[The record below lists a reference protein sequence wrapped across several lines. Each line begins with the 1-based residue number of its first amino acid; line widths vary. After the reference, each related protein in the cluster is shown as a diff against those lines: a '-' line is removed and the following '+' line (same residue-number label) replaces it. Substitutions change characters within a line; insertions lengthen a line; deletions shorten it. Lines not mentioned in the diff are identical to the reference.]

1 MLEALGDI
9 DGGVNVYEIFIQPV
23 SIARQQAVQDAYPGI
38 DFVSFQSE
46 VDFPRRVAGD
56 KTRLFHVEHV
66 GEQPGH
72 GVKTVA
78 DGWGADAHAAG
89 RGQSFPGVESSGF
102 ARQKRI
108 GRIAGVGAEIN
119 ELSSS

>member
-1 MLEALGDI
+1 M
-9 DGGVNVYEIFIQPV
+9 

-38 DFVSFQSE
+38 DLVPFQSD

-56 KTRLFHVEHV
+56 ETRLFHVEHV

-72 GVKTVA
+72 GVKAVA
-78 DGWGADAHAAG
+78 DGWGADAYAAG
-89 RGQSFPGVESSGF
+89 RSQSFAGVESRGF
-102 ARQKRI
+102 ARKETI

-119 ELSSS
+119 ELV